1 MIRAGAGIFSCDFSL
16 EPPPGVDEENEP
28 ETVMRN
34 SNQLITMTLLGLA
47 ACATTET
54 SDEGPPFVDDSH
66 SLGNGKA
73 DGSLTLGTSKVL
85 GQQSG
90 YRSDSVPFSCTPG
103 GTVGFDVTYKN
114 QSLPWGVK
122 LSLWR
127 GMAGEEWCGGCEPA
141 YYGTFDWSYHQVD
154 DMTASGPWQWSTHT
168 ESYGYGAGAGGRFTE
183 MKYVV
188 RIKMPDGSIR
198 WDNGGSNVGYYR
210 VLVPDPK
217 CEASWTPWVSHN
229 SAMADLSVVAVP
241 KY

>member
-1 MIRAGAGIFSCDFSL
+1 MKTSITI
-16 EPPPGVDEENEP
+16 V
-28 ETVMRN
+28 
-34 SNQLITMTLLGLA
+34 LIALA
-47 ACATTET
+47 ACATTQ
-54 SDEGPPFVDDSH
+54 DAVDGPPRVEDSQL
-66 SLGNGKA
+66 LGSGKA
-73 DGSLTLGTSKVL
+73 DGGLSLGSSKVL

-90 YRSDSVPFSCTPG
+90 YRSDEAMFSCTPG

-122 LSLWR
+122 VELWR

-154 DMTASGPWQWSTHT
+154 TMTAIQPWVWSVHT

-183 MKYVV
+183 MKYVL
-188 RIKMPDGSIR
+188 RITLPDGTVR

-217 CEASWTPWVSHN
+217 CDASWAPWQTYDSV
-229 SAMADLSVVAVP
+229 MEDLPIATV
-241 KY
+241 YRY